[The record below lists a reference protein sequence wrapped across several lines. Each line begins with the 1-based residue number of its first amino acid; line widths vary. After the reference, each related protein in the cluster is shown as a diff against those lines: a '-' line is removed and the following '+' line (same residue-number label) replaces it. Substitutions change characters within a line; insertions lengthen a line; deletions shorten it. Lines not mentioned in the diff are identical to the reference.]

1 MGRSGYD
8 KAAYLS
14 VGPLR
19 IITQIHSYYFAAFCF
34 SASTRRLKDYKLLEH
49 GYNYAT
55 FNGSFG
61 IGSGASESHLSL
73 LYTQMGFHYARTVI

>member
-1 MGRSGYD
+1 MYDPKLMALQMRKSGYD
-8 KAAYLS
+8 LSAYLS
-14 VGPLR
+14 VGPLKVV
-19 IITQIHSYYFAAFCF
+19 THIHSYHFAGFCF

-61 IGSGASESHLSL
+61 IGSGAS
-73 LYTQMGFHYARTVI
+73 